1 MRPFAESDFD
11 DLFRLYSDPQVMSLV
26 PPFRPMTMEET
37 ALSLEKMIG
46 IFTKSGYGEFVVI
59 ERKEKRV
66 IGKCGLQ
73 QLENSGLTELQFTFT
88 HDVLAKGYAIEA
100 SMEVLRS
107 AFNDWGL
114 DKIVAVAHTN
124 NRHSLQVIE
133 RIGMH
138 YEQYCRFYNSEMV
151 LYSLE
156 KPKESTDSIFEP
168 SYQNNPRLTLHE
180 V

>member
-1 MRPFAESDFD
+1 
-11 DLFRLYSDPQVMSLV
+11 MSLV
-26 PPFRPMTMEET
+26 PPFRPLTMEET

-46 IFTKSGYGEFVVI
+46 IFTESAYGEFVVI

-88 HDVLAKGYAIEA
+88 PDALAKGYAVEA

-114 DKIVAVAHTN
+114 EKIVAIAQSN

-138 YEQYCRFYNSEMV
+138 YEQYCRFYNREMI

-156 KPKESTDSIFEP
+156 KPKESTDSIFER
-168 SYQNNPRLTLHE
+168 SYQNSPRLMLHE